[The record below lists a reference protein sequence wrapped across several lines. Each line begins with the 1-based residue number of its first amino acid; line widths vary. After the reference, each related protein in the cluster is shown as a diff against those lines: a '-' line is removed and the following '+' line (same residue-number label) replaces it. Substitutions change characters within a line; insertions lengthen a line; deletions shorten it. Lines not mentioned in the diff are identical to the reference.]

1 MARLRLFVVVVISS
15 SQSRR
20 LMSCV
25 RSHPSDLSR
34 PITASASRRTDR
46 LRFES
51 ILEGLFGPGLVK
63 DITLFQDCEPE
74 EVSDWSFD
82 ENCLFCCLRREKIKD
97 HAAEDG
103 GGSQSLSE
111 CEDFKRELSRISR
124 LERQAQDFLNA
135 VFHRKDLPSLSDPHI
150 PLVARE
156 IMQRMIRQF
165 AAEYTSKTTQDD
177 LPLPNGTMKDQSLP
191 IAASLALGSCSP
203 PGALPAPSSPPSSAS
218 SCPSPT
224 PGPGLSPTSANAAAA
239 AAAASAASCTQSSN
253 GTGASN
259 GGGGGGGTAAASAQ
273 NPSPQQASHGRPGR
287 PAGPHREEEPGRR
300 RAQPAGTVLI
310 MLLCD
315 HGPHIAVNTDI
326 HKPNGVLDLS
336 TKKNNG
342 ADDRKTSSGF
352 PPASGVKGRSLKVEH
367 PLPEVDE
374 DDGPLQKSLQD
385 GLRENSSS
393 FKPPLARSL
402 RIKEEL
408 LSQKHRLLSQP
419 AALSLANLEA
429 AGLLSHG
436 QSHSLL
442 GQKGSSSFWG
452 SKAHLESLMKLKQAS
467 GALSGAL
474 SDLKDL
480 PTFLE
485 NHHHN
490 HHGAFSI
497 KSSLLHHHHNQASKA
512 QHHHHQNEGKRDQGH
527 SPPVDLKIP
536 QVRGMDLSW
545 DSHASDLYGYS
556 SMGGGHGENSLSR
569 KLRAILPKQNRRG
582 SSLGSLLDGAADY
595 WSSDL
600 EHSISGPAYSTSD
613 VEGDPNSKQPRKK
626 RGRYRQYN
634 TEILEEA
641 ITVVMNGKMSVS
653 KAQNMY
659 GIPHST
665 LEYKVKERLG
675 TLKNPPKKKLKL
687 MMKMEAGGQ
696 EFPAESENTPTSTPR
711 DDGPPLAAV
720 ELKNNVKEEIDDNFQ
735 PID

>member
-1 MARLRLFVVVVISS
+1 MASLCKRQQCTIE
-15 SQSRR
+15 RR
-20 LMSCV
+20 GFRQELDSWRHKLIHCV
-25 RSHPSDLSR
+25 G
-34 PITASASRRTDR
+34 
-46 LRFES
+46 FES

-82 ENCLFCCLRREKIKD
+82 ENCLFCCIRREKVKE
-97 HAAEDG
+97 HSVENG
-103 GGSQSLSE
+103 GGSQVLSE
-111 CEDFKRELSRISR
+111 CEDFKQEQSRISR

-135 VFHRKDLPSLSDPHI
+135 VFHRKDLPSFSEPHI

-177 LPLPNGTMKDQSLP
+177 SPLPNGTMKDQSLP
-191 IAASLALGSCSP
+191 RVASLAPAPCSP
-203 PGALPAPSSPPSSAS
+203 PGPLRVPSSPPSSAS
-218 SCPSPT
+218 SSPSPT
-224 PGPGLSPTSANAAAA
+224 PGPGLSPTSA
-239 AAAASAASCTQSSN
+239 AAASASACSN

-259 GGGGGGGTAAASAQ
+259 GGGGTAAASAQ
-273 NPSPQQASHGRPGR
+273 NPVLSKLLMADQDGPLDLSVKKNQDDPEPSQQ
-287 PAGPHREEEPGRR
+287 
-300 RAQPAGTVLI
+300 
-310 MLLCD
+310 D
-315 HGPHIAVNTDI
+315 
-326 HKPNGVLDLS
+326 GVLDLS
-336 TKKNNG
+336 TKKNHSAG
-342 ADDRKTSSGF
+342 SHKTF
-352 PPASGVKGRSLKVEH
+352 PGISHAPGVKGRSLKVEQT
-367 PLPEVDE
+367 LPEVDE
-374 DDGPLQKSLQD
+374 EDGLLQRSLQD
-385 GLRENSSS
+385 GLRENYVNSNS

-419 AALSLANLEA
+419 AALSLANLES
-429 AGLLSHG
+429 AGLLNHG
-436 QSHSLL
+436 QCHSLL
-442 GQKGSSSFWG
+442 GQKSSPSFWG
-452 SKAHLESLMKLKQAS
+452 SKAHIDSLLKLKQAS

-485 NHHHN
+485 NHHH
-490 HHGAFSI
+490 GAFSF
-497 KSSLLHHHHNQASKA
+497 KSSLHHHNQVSKA
-512 QHHHHQNEGKRDQGH
+512 QHHHNEGKRDQGH

-545 DSHASDLYGYS
+545 DSHASELYGFGG
-556 SMGGGHGENSLSR
+556 MGVGSGGHGENSLSR

-582 SSLGSLLDGAADY
+582 GSLGSLLDGASDY
-595 WSSDL
+595 WSSDID
-600 EHSISGPAYSTSD
+600 HSSSGPAYSTSD

-634 TEILEEA
+634 SEILEEA
-641 ITVVMNGKMSVS
+641 IAVVMNGKMSVS

-665 LEYKVKERLG
+665 LEYKVKERMG

-696 EFPAESENTPTSTPR
+696 DFPAESENMPTTTPR
-711 DDGPPLAAV
+711 DDGQPLAAA
-720 ELKNNVKEEIDDNFQ
+720 ELKDNVKEEIDDNFK

>member
-1 MARLRLFVVVVISS
+1 MASLCKRQQCTIE
-15 SQSRR
+15 RR
-20 LMSCV
+20 GFRQELDSWRHKLIHCV
-25 RSHPSDLSR
+25 G
-34 PITASASRRTDR
+34 
-46 LRFES
+46 FES

-82 ENCLFCCLRREKIKD
+82 ENCLFCCLRRERVKD
-97 HAAEDG
+97 HDVDNG
-103 GGSQSLSE
+103 GGSQVLSE
-111 CEDFKRELSRISR
+111 CEDFKQQQSRISR

-135 VFHRKDLPSLSDPHI
+135 VFHRKDLPSFSEPHI

-177 LPLPNGTMKDQSLP
+177 SPLPNGIMKDQSLP
-191 IAASLALGSCSP
+191 RAASLAQAPGSP
-203 PGALPAPSSPPSSAS
+203 PGPLPAPSSPQSSAS
-218 SCPSPT
+218 SSPSPT
-224 PGPGLSPTSANAAAA
+224 PGLSPTSA
-239 AAAASAASCTQSSN
+239 AAAASASACSN
-253 GTGASN
+253 GTGATN
-259 GGGGGGGTAAASAQ
+259 GGGAGGTVVASAQ
-273 NPSPQQASHGRPGR
+273 NPVLSKLLMADQDGPLDLSVKKNQDDQEPSQQ
-287 PAGPHREEEPGRR
+287 
-300 RAQPAGTVLI
+300 
-310 MLLCD
+310 D
-315 HGPHIAVNTDI
+315 
-326 HKPNGVLDLS
+326 GVLDLS
-336 TKKNNG
+336 TKKTDSAG
-342 ADDRKTSSGF
+342 SHKTGF
-352 PPASGVKGRSLKVEH
+352 PPAPGVKGRSLKVEH
-367 PLPEVDE
+367 TLPEVDE
-374 DDGPLQKSLQD
+374 EDSVLQRSFQD
-385 GLRENSSS
+385 GLRENYINSNS

-419 AALSLANLEA
+419 AALSLANLES
-429 AGLLSHG
+429 AGLLNHG
-436 QSHSLL
+436 QSQSLL

-452 SKAHLESLMKLKQAS
+452 SKAHLESLLKLKQAS

-485 NHHHN
+485 NHHH
-490 HHGAFSI
+490 GAFSY
-497 KSSLLHHHHNQASKA
+497 KSSLHHHHHHNQVSKA
-512 QHHHHQNEGKRDQGH
+512 HHHHNDGKRDQGH

-545 DSHASDLYGYS
+545 DSHASELYGFGAIGV
-556 SMGGGHGENSLSR
+556 GGGCHGENTLSR

-582 SSLGSLLDGAADY
+582 GSLGSLLDGADY

-600 EHSISGPAYSTSD
+600 DHSGSGPAYSTSD

-634 TEILEEA
+634 SEILEEA
-641 ITVVMNGKMSVS
+641 IAVVMNGKMSVS

-665 LEYKVKERLG
+665 LEYKVKERMG

-687 MMKMEAGGQ
+687 MMKMEAGAQ
-696 EFPAESENTPTSTPR
+696 DYPAESENTPTATPR
-711 DDGPPLAAV
+711 EDSQPLAAA
-720 ELKNNVKEEIDDNFQ
+720 ELKDNVKEEIEDNFK

>member
-1 MARLRLFVVVVISS
+1 MASLCKRQQCTVE
-15 SQSRR
+15 RR
-20 LMSCV
+20 GFRQELDSWRHKLIHCV
-25 RSHPSDLSR
+25 G
-34 PITASASRRTDR
+34 
-46 LRFES
+46 FES

-74 EVSDWSFD
+74 EVFDWSFD
-82 ENCLFCCLRREKIKD
+82 ENCLFCCLRREKVKD
-97 HAAEDG
+97 GHSVEKG
-103 GGSQSLSE
+103 GGSQVLSE
-111 CEDFKRELSRISR
+111 QSRISR

-135 VFHRKDLPSLSDPHI
+135 VFHRKDLPSFSEPHI

-177 LPLPNGTMKDQSLP
+177 SPLPNGTMKDQSLSR
-191 IAASLALGSCSP
+191 AASL
-203 PGALPAPSSPPSSAS
+203 
-218 SCPSPT
+218 
-224 PGPGLSPTSANAAAA
+224 
-239 AAAASAASCTQSSN
+239 SSN

-259 GGGGGGGTAAASAQ
+259 GGGGGTAAASAQ
-273 NPSPQQASHGRPGR
+273 NPVLSKLLMADQD
-287 PAGPHREEEPGRR
+287 GPLDLSVKKNEVDPEPS
-300 RAQPAGTVLI
+300 QE
-310 MLLCD
+310 D
-315 HGPHIAVNTDI
+315 
-326 HKPNGVLDLS
+326 GVLDLS
-336 TKKNNG
+336 TKKNHSAGNL
-342 ADDRKTSSGF
+342 KTFPGF
-352 PPASGVKGRSLKVEH
+352 SPEPRVKGRSIKVEQT
-367 PLPEVDE
+367 LPEVD
-374 DDGPLQKSLQD
+374 DDGLLQRSLQD
-385 GLRENSSS
+385 GLRENYVNSNSSS
-393 FKPPLARSL
+393 FKPPLAHSL

-419 AALSLANLEA
+419 AALSLANLES
-429 AGLLSHG
+429 AGLLNHA
-436 QSHSLL
+436 QTYSLL

-452 SKAHLESLMKLKQAS
+452 SKAHLEGLMKLKQAS

-485 NHHHN
+485 NHHN
-490 HHGAFSI
+490 HHGAFSF
-497 KSSLLHHHHNQASKA
+497 KSHHHHHNQVSKA
-512 QHHHHQNEGKRDQGH
+512 QHHHNEGKRDQGH

-536 QVRGMDLSW
+536 QVRCMDLSW
-545 DSHASDLYGYS
+545 DSHASDLYGYGA
-556 SMGGGHGENSLSR
+556 MGVGGGGHGENNLSR

-582 SSLGSLLDGAADY
+582 GSLGSLLDGAADY

-600 EHSISGPAYSTSD
+600 DHSSSGPAYSTSD

-641 ITVVMNGKMSVS
+641 ITVVMSGKMSVS

-665 LEYKVKERLG
+665 LEYKVKERMG

-687 MMKMEAGGQ
+687 MMKMEAGSQ
-696 EFPAESENTPTSTPR
+696 DFPLAESENMPTATPR
-711 DDGPPLAAV
+711 DNSPPLAAA
-720 ELKNNVKEEIDDNFQ
+720 ELKDNVKEEIDDNFK